1 MKFKFD
7 TVTKTGAKSI
17 GIRMVTN
24 DPQQSRTLYLGKS
37 PIPPKNTSIN
47 VQLALN
53 ASCGKRFVRRRR
65 LLSVLPNRALPGL
78 VLRSNLHTN

>member
-24 DPQQSRTLYLGKS
+24 DP
-37 PIPPKNTSIN
+37 
-47 VQLALN
+47 
-53 ASCGKRFVRRRR
+53 
-65 LLSVLPNRALPGL
+65 
-78 VLRSNLHTN
+78 SNPERYIWVKAQFPEKYEYKCPTCP